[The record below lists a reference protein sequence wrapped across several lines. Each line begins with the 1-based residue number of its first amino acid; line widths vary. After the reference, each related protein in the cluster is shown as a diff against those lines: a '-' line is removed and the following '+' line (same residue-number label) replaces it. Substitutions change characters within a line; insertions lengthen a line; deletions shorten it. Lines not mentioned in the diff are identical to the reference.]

1 MSGSFLWRTFLRPR
15 TLPSMLA
22 FFPHPR
28 ASSAY
33 TTISR
38 ARDTFFEAIHPLLR
52 VIGSYAGCHV
62 SLIVGDVQ
70 KDETK
75 DEFFAV

>member
-1 MSGSFLWRTFLRPR
+1 MRPR
-15 TLPSMLA
+15 TLPSTLA
-22 FFPHPR
+22 FFPYPR

-38 ARDTFFEAIHPLLR
+38 ARDTFFEAIHPLLH

-70 KDETK
+70 KDETE
-75 DEFFAV
+75 DEFFTV